1 MIIILYLVVG
11 VAIYFALPF
20 WLQLIISIANFFIP
34 DPIPIIDEVLMIVG
48 MLKKLE
54 LIDSISD
61 FLQLILGLLILI
73 GLIALIRHFVVPW
86 VLSLFAV

>member
-1 MIIILYLVVG
+1 MVILYLVVG

-20 WLQLIISIANFFIP
+20 WLQLIISITNFFIP
-34 DPIPIIDEVLMIVG
+34 DPIPIIDEILMIVG

-54 LIDSISD
+54 FIESISD
-61 FLQLILGLLILI
+61 FLLLILGLLLLA
-73 GLIALIRHFVVPW
+73 GMIALIGHFVVPW

>member
-1 MIIILYLVVG
+1 MVIG

-20 WLQLIISIANFFIP
+20 WLQLIISITNFFIP
-34 DPIPIIDEVLMIVG
+34 DPIPIIDEILMIVG

-54 LIDSISD
+54 FIESISD
-61 FLQLILGLLILI
+61 FLLLILGLLLLA
-73 GLIALIRHFVVPW
+73 GMIALIGHFVVPW